1 MRVLITGGAGFIG
14 SHLSDAMI
22 RDGHHVA
29 VLDDLST
36 GSVRNLSSVA
46 DHASFQFVEGSVLD
60 APLVSRL
67 IGSADAVVH
76 LAAAVGVRLIVDE
89 PLRSM
94 HTNLRGTENV
104 LEAASGHLPRVLIA
118 SSSEVYG
125 KSREL
130 LHEDSDRLLGPT
142 TVDRWSYS
150 VAKSVSEIYAFAY
163 WREFGVPTVVT
174 RFFNTVGPR
183 QTGAYGM
190 VVPRLVAQALLGEDL
205 TVYGDGTQ
213 TRSFCHVADV
223 VRAQIALLEFPAA
236 VGQVYNVGSNDQLTI
251 LDLAHRILNIT
262 GSSSSIRLV
271 PFTETFGPLF
281 EDVPRRSADTSKLEN
296 LLGWEPKFGID
307 DIIEDV
313 MGAALEGDPGMLLGR
328 TPVSR

>member
-1 MRVLITGGAGFIG
+1 
-14 SHLSDAMI
+14 
-22 RDGHHVA
+22 
-29 VLDDLST
+29 
-36 GSVRNLSSVA
+36 
-46 DHASFQFVEGSVLD
+46 
-60 APLVSRL
+60 VSRL
-67 IGSADAVVH
+67 VGRADAVVH

-94 HTNLRGTENV
+94 RTNLRGTENV
-104 LEAASGHLPRVLIA
+104 LEAASAHRPRVLIA

-150 VAKSVSEIYAFAY
+150 VAKSVDEIYAFAY
-163 WREFGVPTVVT
+163 FHELGVPTVVT

-223 VRAQIALLEFPAA
+223 VRAQIALLETPAA
-236 VGQVYNVGSNDQLTI
+236 VGEVYNVGSNDELTI
-251 LDLAHRILNIT
+251 VDLAHRVLKIT
-262 GSSSSIRLV
+262 GSSSAIRFV
-271 PFTETFGPLF
+271 PFAEAFGPQF
-281 EDVPRRSADTSKLEN
+281 EDVPRRIADTSKLEN
-296 LLGWEPKFGID
+296 LLGWAPKFGID

-313 MGAALEGDPGMLLGR
+313 MGAVVDGDPGRLLGR
-328 TPVSR
+328 TPASR